1 MLLAGNAST
10 FLVEGLLKKHNSL
23 RNHIF
28 VEFVVLLLM
37 YGLVY
42 KKEKL
47 FSFRKIISFFSWSY
61 ELVLIFLGCFL
72 WHYIQLSFFIK
83 VIILYQM
90 ISIPVYVALSN
101 ITLHYLL
108 ICQCRI
114 MKYIIP
120 NSCISAVLEA
130 TKISK
135 MVNKLRSSCFFLFH
149 FPIVTKQIMNFDN
162 FDIDKFHP
170 LQQYRGTYCH
180 KFSSSPRL

>member
-1 MLLAGNAST
+1 MFNFENSISNVVGRKCFYISGRRP
-10 FLVEGLLKKHNSL
+10 VKKHNSL

-28 VEFVVLLLM
+28 VECVVLLLM

-90 ISIPVYVALSN
+90 ISIPVDR
-101 ITLHYLL
+101 L
-108 ICQCRI
+108 IFQCRI

-120 NSCISAVLEA
+120 KSCISAVLEA

-135 MVNKLRSSCFFLFH
+135 MVTKLSSSCFFLFH